1 MSKSLI
7 LFVDDEMETLQ
18 VLRQALEDRGYAL
31 LTAKSGAE
39 ALDLLKTNVP
49 DLIIADLRM
58 QPMNGFELFQSV
70 KKNSKFSK
78 TPFFF
83 LTAVND
89 PLSQRYGETLGA
101 DAYIT
106 KPVDIDQLDTMIVN
120 RLPSK

>member
-7 LFVDDEMETLQ
+7 LFVDDEIETLE
-18 VLRQALEDRGYAL
+18 LLKRALEDRGYAM
-31 LTAKSGAE
+31 LTAKSGSE
-39 ALDLLKTNVP
+39 AIDLLKTNVP

-70 KKNSKFSK
+70 KKNSRFSK

-106 KPVDIDQLDTMIVN
+106 KPVDIDHLETLIAN
-120 RLPSK
+120 RIPAK